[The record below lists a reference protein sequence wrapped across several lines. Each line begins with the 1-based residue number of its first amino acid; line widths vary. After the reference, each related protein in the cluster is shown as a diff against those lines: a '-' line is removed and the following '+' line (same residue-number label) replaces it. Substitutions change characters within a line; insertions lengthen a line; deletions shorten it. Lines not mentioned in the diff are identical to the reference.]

1 MESTKKTTDFNISP
15 LCMTSTSFHDSR
27 CLKAAHFRGLTLTE
41 LTEFIWVPYGGTMS
55 RRMLCLEGGIGSMGG
70 FFHSDKYVTNI
81 LTLSSTILPCNPG
94 CSPSSFAKILHVC
107 IRNSIFRSRLG
118 VPNLNPCFRWFL
130 SGPYPPD
137 IWLNHHKISIHF
149 QISSSSIRRYSK
161 FFLVKILF
169 L

>member
-1 MESTKKTTDFNISP
+1 
-15 LCMTSTSFHDSR
+15 MTSTSFHKFTC
-27 CLKAAHFRGLTLTE
+27 CLGAPHFRGLTLTE
-41 LTEFIWVPYGGTMS
+41 LTEFTWVPYGGTMS
-55 RRMLCLEGGIGSMGG
+55 RRMLCLEGGIGSMGWVLSQWQIRNK
-70 FFHSDKYVTNI
+70 HP
-81 LTLSSTILPCNPG
+81 TLSTTILPCNPG
-94 CSPSSFAKILHVC
+94 CSPSSFAKILHVF
-107 IRNSIFRSRLG
+107 IRTCIFRSRLG